1 MKTLPFLITILFLFF
16 CFLVSTAHV
25 QSQQITVTAY
35 VPEHLTYYKSNQGL
49 IVSTNYQSGFSLLRQ
64 GDIKRSFQ
72 PIERTFN
79 LSEKNFLLV
88 VNF

>member
-16 CFLVSTAHV
+16 CFLVSVAHA
-25 QSQQITVTAY
+25 QSRQITVTAY

-49 IVSTNYQSGFSLLRQ
+49 IISTNHQSGFSLLRQ
-64 GDIKRSFQ
+64 GNIKQSFQ
-72 PIERTFN
+72 PVEQTFN
-79 LSEKNFLLV
+79 FSEKNFLLV